1 MSYQLISKTLPEA
14 RKEHKCIWCG
24 EQILIGEIHVKE
36 VGEYDGEFQSNRY
49 HNECHNAAHEYFK
62 ESNDDCFSPYDNKHG
77 STIEKSVAIER
88 FHKNLCVLCGKGRLL
103 PKMTICEECNDKA
116 HNPENKTECN
126 ICSGGGSPVCNCGE
140 IGVENKEEITH
151 IPTSKF
157 LEMKK
162 KLDDYNDWLHL
173 FVEIGDGGNLF
184 DSLHKKY
191 GDKYKIAYG
200 WRTEGKCAES
210 ETLDD
215 GGKWLE
221 EQLTN
226 ITEFENHSEKSN
238 LVVGDNKIPCPC
250 ITSNSKCNYACPC
263 GDSVMSGVC
272 VNCHNTGTIL
282 KSILKKPSE
291 WQKEM
296 PEVIIW
302 DSDGWRL
309 PDAKD
314 WNEPITRA
322 EYLTRRS
329 FCTCKFDIKKLKELG
344 QL

>member
-1 MSYQLISKTLPEA
+1 MSYQSISTTTPKA
-14 RKEHKCIWCG
+14 KKQHQCIWCG
-24 EQILIGEIHVKE
+24 ELILIGEIHFKE
-36 VGEYDGEFQSNRY
+36 VGEYEGDFQSNRY
-49 HNECHNAAHEYFK
+49 HNECHSAADKYFK
-62 ESNDDCFSPYDNKHG
+62 ESGENCFDPYENKRG
-77 STIEKSVAIER
+77 STDEKSVVSERVFKEDKPIER
-88 FHKNLCVLCGKGRLL
+88 GWLREVLDDVKKSRDT
-103 PKMTICEECNDKA
+103 MT
-116 HNPENKTECN
+116 
-126 ICSGGGSPVCNCGE
+126 
-140 IGVENKEEITH
+140 

-162 KLDDYNDWLHL
+162 KLDDYYDWLHL
-173 FVEIGDGGNLF
+173 FVELEDGGGTLTEQ
-184 DSLHKKY
+184 LHKKY

-210 ETLDD
+210 EKLND
-215 GGKWLE
+215 GGKWVK

-226 ITEFENHSEKSN
+226 LNEFENKSKEAN
-238 LVVGDNKIPCPC
+238 LVVGNKIEQ
-250 ITSNSKCNYACPC
+250 
-263 GDSVMSGVC
+263 
-272 VNCHNTGTIL
+272 IL
-282 KSILKKPSE
+282 KTPSE

-296 PEVIIW
+296 PEVIII
-302 DSDGWRL
+302 DIDGWRL